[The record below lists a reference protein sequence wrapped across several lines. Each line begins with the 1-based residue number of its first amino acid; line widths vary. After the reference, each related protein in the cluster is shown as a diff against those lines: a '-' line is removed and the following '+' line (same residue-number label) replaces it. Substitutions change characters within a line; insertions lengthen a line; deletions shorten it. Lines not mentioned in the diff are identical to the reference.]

1 MWRPATATDEDLIVS
16 MCVALFTEDPGE
28 PMSPQQIRGT
38 LARFRDE
45 PWRGRAVVVE
55 VAGQVV
61 GYALLVSFWSNEYGG
76 EIVTVDELYVAAPHR
91 GRGLGSG
98 LFEALS
104 RDRALWPAG
113 AVAQEL
119 EVTPGNSRARA
130 LYERMGFRVKNALL
144 RRRWPRQ

>member
-1 MWRPATATDEDLIVS
+1 MWRSAAATDEEAIVS

-28 PMSPQQIRGT
+28 PMSQAKIRGT
-38 LARFRDE
+38 LARFRAE
-45 PWRGRAVVVE
+45 PWRGRAVVLE

-98 LFEALS
+98 LFDALS
-104 RDRALWPAG
+104 RDHSLWPAG

-119 EVTPGNSRARA
+119 EVTPGNARARA

-144 RRRWPRQ
+144 RRRWPSG